1 MVSDASA
8 SEATKEMAAEAIEAA
23 DKMASEMAEATEDMA
38 SKAAEKMDDMH
49 DKMGM
54 EDAVATSPMEPDMD
68 PIEGLR
74 AHILDFSAKPE
85 HTDPV
90 VKVQHLLVS
99 FAGTRTS
106 ATRSREEAEQLA
118 GELFA
123 RIQKGEDFDALVKQY
138 TDDSHPGIY
147 TMTLGSPAAGQHS
160 RYGMVPA
167 FGNAG
172 WRLAVDEIG
181 VAGFDSSA
189 SPFGWHIVKRVAE

>member
-1 MVSDASA
+1 MRLLLALCLPTLIACTSESSVVSDASA

-85 HTDPV
+85 HTC
-90 VKVQHLLVS
+90 LLY
-99 FAGTRTS
+99 TS
-106 ATRSREEAEQLA
+106 
-118 GELFA
+118 
-123 RIQKGEDFDALVKQY
+123 
-138 TDDSHPGIY
+138 P
-147 TMTLGSPAAGQHS
+147 SP
-160 RYGMVPA
+160 R
-167 FGNAG
+167 
-172 WRLAVDEIG
+172 D
-181 VAGFDSSA
+181 
-189 SPFGWHIVKRVAE
+189 